1 MATSND
7 TMEVNCP
14 AGQEYCKINTLLL
27 YPQLEYN
34 DYVLEIDLQVESS
47 IASLVD
53 GILFGAKLENP
64 QFTNSLLAFRYFWFG
79 FSLISLLVYSVFYA
93 HSRKNELTF
102 EHHFILVLSISLVF
116 FNDPIFAVTV
126 FYPSKVSA
134 VFSTIF
140 VMQFVALL
148 TVFWVIM
155 WRRMH
160 FEGAKRTSNMCGWMS
175 ILIGLIMFIVLT
187 VGGSV
192 ASVYSRFEPGVQ
204 ANTELHN

>member
-7 TMEVNCP
+7 TIQVQCP
-14 AGQEYCKINTLLL
+14 AGQVYCNSNTLLL

-34 DYVLEIDLQVESS
+34 DYLLEIELQVDTS

-53 GILFGAKLENP
+53 GILFSAEIENP
-64 QFTNSLLAFRYFWFG
+64 QFTNSLLAFRYVWLG
-79 FSLISLLVYSVFYA
+79 VSIISLIFYAVFYGR
-93 HSRKNELTF
+93 SRKDQLTF
-102 EHHFILVLSISLVF
+102 EHHFILGLSISLVF

-126 FYPSKVSA
+126 FYPSIVSA

-140 VMQFVALL
+140 VMQFIALL
-148 TVFWVIM
+148 TVFWMVM

-160 FEGAKRTSNMCGWMS
+160 FEGAKRTSNLCGWMS
-175 ILIGLIMFIVLT
+175 VSIGFLLFILLT
-187 VGGSV
+187 IGGSV

-204 ANTELHN
+204 ANTE